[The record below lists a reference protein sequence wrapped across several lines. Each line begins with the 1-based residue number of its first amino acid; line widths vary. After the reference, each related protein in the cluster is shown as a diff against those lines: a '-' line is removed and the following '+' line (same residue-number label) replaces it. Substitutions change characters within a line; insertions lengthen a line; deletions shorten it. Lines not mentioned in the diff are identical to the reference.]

1 MIEPTRP
8 CIPPGPGF
16 SANRSLPAWPP
27 SSPTP
32 SDDADY
38 YGSELDDWL
47 FEDEGDLLGLLL
59 TLPTTRPAGTSSP
72 PASPSDTATPALPVY
87 AVFASS
93 SRAPVVP
100 STADANATEEPAKA
114 KPLELI
120 VAPFGVGAKPPHPA
134 QEGKAFDPRCACC
147 CGLHPYGACD
157 MSWPAS

>member
-1 MIEPTRP
+1 M
-8 CIPPGPGF
+8 
-16 SANRSLPAWPP
+16 
-27 SSPTP
+27 
-32 SDDADY
+32 
-38 YGSELDDWL
+38 
-47 FEDEGDLLGLLL
+47 
-59 TLPTTRPAGTSSP
+59 
-72 PASPSDTATPALPVY
+72 Y
-87 AVFASS
+87 AVFATS

-157 MSWPAS
+157 MVACIWPAS